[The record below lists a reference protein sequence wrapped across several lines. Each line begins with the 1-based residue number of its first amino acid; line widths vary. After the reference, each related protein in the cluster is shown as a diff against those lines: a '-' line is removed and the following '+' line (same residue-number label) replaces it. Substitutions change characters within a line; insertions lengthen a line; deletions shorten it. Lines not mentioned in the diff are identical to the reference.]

1 MIGQLIALLRTIV
14 IARLLLPEELGI
26 MGMALTVLAAL
37 TSVTTTGMDQSLL
50 AHQFT
55 DRNDLQTQLNTVW
68 TAELIRSLLL
78 SLLVGACA
86 FPLARF
92 YGEPRLR
99 LIIPVLSL
107 TALIQGWQNIGLV
120 LLRKEISFAR
130 IFWYELASNVG
141 GLIVTIGLVLV
152 LRNVWGLVLALV
164 AGAVLNTALSYLVHA
179 YRPRLAIER
188 RALRRAFNFGK
199 FALVIATASYITTM
213 ADNVTV
219 GRLLGSD
226 ALGKYALAY
235 NLASVPI
242 GVVIYSFGRVL
253 FPAYVEIATQRP
265 EQLRQ
270 AFTKVFTISSLLLIM
285 IAVPMFLLAGDF
297 VWLLFGSRW
306 VSAGAPL
313 RVLTLIIPLRGL
325 MLIVSA
331 VFFGMN
337 LPRKVAIGK
346 TIEAIIFL
354 ALLYPLTVS
363 FGMIGAAWAGV
374 ITYAIAF
381 VNRALALREIIPGI
395 LAELLRISGSTLAS
409 ATAGVSIGSLILGL
423 VHSPAPRVLVVGL
436 LSSTI
441 AAGVF
446 CSISADLRKWLR
458 DW

>member
-14 IARLLLPEELGI
+14 IARILLPEELGI
-26 MGMALTVLAAL
+26 MGMALTLIAAL
-37 TSVTTTGMDQSLL
+37 TAVTTTGMDQSLL
-50 AHQFT
+50 AQQFT

-68 TAELIRSLLL
+68 TAELIRS
-78 SLLVGACA
+78 SLLALLVSGCA
-86 FPLARF
+86 IPLAGF

-107 TALIQGWQNIGLV
+107 TVLIQGWQNIGLV

-130 IFWYELASNVG
+130 LFWYELANNVG
-141 GLIVTIGLVLV
+141 GIIVTIGLVLL

-164 AGAVLNTALSYLVHA
+164 AGAALSTALSYFVHS
-179 YRPRLAIER
+179 YRPRLAIEGL
-188 RALRRAFNFGK
+188 ALRQSFNFGK
-199 FALVIATASYITTM
+199 FALIIATASYITTM
-213 ADNVTV
+213 ADNVIV
-219 GRLLGSD
+219 GRLLGSA

-242 GVVIYSFGRVL
+242 GVLVYALGRVL
-253 FPAYVEIATQRP
+253 FPAYAEIATQRP
-265 EQLRQ
+265 KQLRQ

-285 IAVPMFLLAGDF
+285 IAVPMFLLAGDI
-297 VWLLFGSRW
+297 VWLLFGPRW

-325 MLIVSA
+325 VLIVSA
-331 VFFGMN
+331 VFFGLN
-337 LPRKVAIGK
+337 LPRKVAMGK

-374 ITYAIAF
+374 ITYAIAS
-381 VNRALALREIIPGI
+381 VNRALAMREIIPGI
-395 LAELLRISGSTLAS
+395 VAGLLRISGSTLVS
-409 ATAGVSIGSLILGL
+409 ATAGVLIGSRMLRM

-441 AAGVF
+441 AALVF
-446 CSISADLRKWLR
+446 CWINADLRKWLR